1 MVEGFGVVQLESQNS
16 KSGTVYEWRSLCLYV
31 STDESSNAQ
40 SMFQLDEFISFKVFP
55 SLQQITHF
63 SPAVPIGDR

>member
-1 MVEGFGVVQLESQNS
+1 MEVFGVVQLESQNS
-16 KSGTVYEWRSLCLYV
+16 KREQFANGVRPLCLYV
-31 STDESSNAQ
+31 LTNKSSNAQ